1 MTEHEQ
7 RPMSAFEAF
16 GTWLRKDPVFEQAK
30 ARLWAMTPDE
40 RVQAMRAGRLSLA
53 LCLHWA
59 SRRPHEV
66 PLLNG
71 EWEFIAISTPEVAD
85 SADSTSQR
93 ERVTPS
99 LLRCPDHHDDTER

>member
-1 MTEHEQ
+1 MTDHEQ
-7 RPMSAFEAF
+7 PMSAFEAF
-16 GTWLRKDPVFEQAK
+16 GTWLRTDPEFEQAK
-30 ARLWAMTPDE
+30 QRLWAMTAQE

-59 SRRPHEV
+59 SRRPREV

-85 SADSTSQR
+85 TTMSQR
-93 ERVTPS
+93 ERVTAS
-99 LLRCPDHHDDTER
+99 LLRCPGRRDETGAGR

>member
-1 MTEHEQ
+1 MTDDQ
-7 RPMSAFEAF
+7 QPMSAFEAF
-16 GTWLRKDPVFEQAK
+16 GTWLHKDPAFEQAK
-30 ARLWAMTPDE
+30 ARLWAMTPQE

-59 SRRPHEV
+59 SRRPREV

-85 SADSTSQR
+85 TTRSQR
-93 ERVTPS
+93 ERVTAS
-99 LLRCPDHHDDTER
+99 LLRCPDHHHDTIDPRR

>member
-16 GTWLRKDPVFEQAK
+16 GTWLHKDPVFEQAK
-30 ARLWAMTPDE
+30 ARLWAMSAEE

-59 SRRPHEV
+59 SRRPREV
-66 PLLNG
+66 PLLDG
-71 EWEFIAISTPEVAD
+71 EWEFIAISTPPEVAD
-85 SADSTSQR
+85 TPDSSQR
-93 ERVTPS
+93 ERVTAS
-99 LLRCPDHHDDTER
+99 LLRCPDHHHDER

>member
-1 MTEHEQ
+1 MTDHQE
-7 RPMSAFEAF
+7 PISAFEAF
-16 GTWLRKDPVFEQAK
+16 GTWLRKDREFEQAK
-30 ARLWAMTPDE
+30 QRLWAMTPEE

-59 SRRPHEV
+59 SRRPREV

-85 SADSTSQR
+85 STATSQR
-93 ERVTPS
+93 ERITAS
-99 LLRCPDHHDDTER
+99 LLHCPDHHDNTNAKR

>member
-1 MTEHEQ
+1 MTDDQ
-7 RPMSAFEAF
+7 QPMSAFEAF
-16 GTWLRKDPVFEQAK
+16 GTWLRTDPVFEQAK
-30 ARLWAMTPDE
+30 ARLWAMSAQE

-59 SRRPHEV
+59 SRRPREV

-85 SADSTSQR
+85 STMSQR
-93 ERVTPS
+93 ERVTAS
-99 LLRCPDHHDDTER
+99 LLRCPDHHDDTNAKR